1 MWNLPYNT
9 HCGLLPLVSEQWPV
23 EISLNCRFVKFFKT
37 LLNSDNS
44 TVSYLT
50 RIQSQNCRSIFG
62 QNIRH
67 IIVNNNLS
75 WYEMQNY
82 TTNAIKS
89 HIYSKYM
96 SNLNDDYISYAGVI
110 RDLVL
115 DESLNTFL
123 TEDESNHMLSFVC
136 TT

>member
-1 MWNLPYNT
+1 M
-9 HCGLLPLVSEQWPV
+9 
-23 EISLNCRFVKFFKT
+23 
-37 LLNSDNS
+37 LNSDNS

-62 QNIRH
+62 QNVRH

-75 WYEMQNY
+75 WYEMENY

-115 DESLNTFL
+115 DESLNSFL